1 MLSASTDKSTRSF
14 GVGNKGIYKKVKK
27 LSGIYYIVVSII
39 ITLVSHLIFEAW
51 SRWRTLN

>member
-51 SRWRTLN
+51 SRWRTLS